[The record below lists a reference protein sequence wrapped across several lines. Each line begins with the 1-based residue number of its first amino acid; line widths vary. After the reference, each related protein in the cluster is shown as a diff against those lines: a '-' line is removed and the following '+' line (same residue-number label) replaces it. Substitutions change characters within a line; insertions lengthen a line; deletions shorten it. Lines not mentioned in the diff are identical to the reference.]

1 MKWNKPGHEFDEL
14 GGKFIKNRKLIVIGD
29 DFDQASFY
37 LNRRITDVLQFL
49 NVPVK
54 LVKFSIKNLQKK
66 WFAKLMIRILNF
78 KYKLFKQHAV
88 IITHYKYQDVNKA
101 IMLRNI
107 LKEIFPNR
115 MVYDSTEFL
124 EKQMSIFA
132 AYVQDKV
139 YVRDTCIIVTTGCTL
154 NCKYCLNFTPF
165 IKHAKSIPL
174 EKLKEE
180 ADIYFKVV
188 DYVGFFQI
196 SGGEPLTYK
205 NLAEYIEWVAEKY
218 GNQIG
223 QILLATN
230 GTLLPDERLA
240 YVLKKYGVI
249 LLLDNYTQAV
259 PSTKSTRDKLIN
271 FLDEHGIDSRDYG
284 ENQQFFKF
292 FPANEDYS
300 KLSEKELSDRADKC
314 WGLQPWRNLRDGRIY
329 YCNFSSFAVTA
340 GIIQDD
346 PRNYM
351 DLKNFDCSKKKE
363 LLEFFMGYSV
373 LGYDTFCTLCNGIN
387 ESNILERRPAGEQA
401 KGKFD
406 WHSGMTLSEFEEMNL

>member
-66 WFAKLMIRILNF
+66 WFTKLIIHMLNF

-107 LKEIFPNR
+107 LKEIFPNL

-132 AYVQDKV
+132 AYVQDKI

-165 IKHAKSIPL
+165 IKHAKSISL

-205 NLAEYIEWVAEKY
+205 YLAEYIEWVAEKY
-218 GNQIG
+218 SNQIG

-240 YVLKKYGVI
+240 NVLKKYGVI

-259 PSTKSTRDKLIN
+259 PSTKPTRDKLIN
-271 FLDEHGIDSRDYG
+271 FLEEHGIDSRDYG

-300 KLSEKELSDRADKC
+300 KLSEKELSERADKC

-387 ESNILERRPAGEQA
+387 ESNTLERRPAGEQA
-401 KGKFD
+401 KGKFG